1 MTLASNRLSAPNSLE
16 AKDVAYLVHP
26 YTNLRAHEQQG
37 PLVIVRGEG
46 IRVWDLDGKEYIEGL
61 SGLWCASLGFSEKRL
76 VEAARR
82 QMERLPYTHTFA
94 HRSSEP
100 VIALAER
107 LVAIAPPPI
116 AKVFFVNSGSEA
128 IDTAIKLVWYYNNAR
143 GRPEKK
149 RIIGRRRAYHGI
161 TLAAGHLTGLP
172 YARVGFDLPMS
183 DRFFHVTCPSL
194 YREGLPGEDEE
205 AFADRLAAE
214 IETLIRALGPE
225 TVAAFFAEPVMG
237 AGGVVVPPASYFRKI
252 QPILER
258 YDVLMVADEVICGFG
273 RTGNM
278 WGCDTFGIR
287 PDLVI
292 CAKQLS
298 AAYVPIA
305 AVLMSR
311 DFYEVIADQSAR
323 LGTLGLGYTYS
334 GHPVAA
340 AVALAT
346 LDIYET
352 DRILDHVRAVA
363 PRFQARLARLADH
376 PLVGEARG
384 IGLIGGLEIV
394 EDKRSKRQF
403 PQEAKAA
410 VRIVGK
416 ILEQGLILRPLP
428 GDVIG
433 ICPPLIVTESE
444 IDELFD
450 RLERGLDAALPAMAE
465 AA

>member
-1 MTLASNRLSAPNSLE
+1 MTLASNRPSAPNSLE